1 MSRKITA
8 KELAEI
14 IGISERRVNQLVKDG
29 GIFFKELDGKFDVQ
43 KSVENFYKNKFNDA
57 DSKASYDDERAKH
70 ERIKR
75 ERASLH
81 LKVLKGELHKTKDVE
96 EAMTTMIVNA
106 KQKLLGLPTKAAPM
120 VIGYKD
126 ITSIQKILDQIVE
139 EALMELVEY
148 SADLFGDKVA
158 LFANAADGDDDDD

>member
-8 KELAEI
+8 KDLAEI
-14 IGISERRVNQLVKDG
+14 IGISERRVNQLVKEG
-29 GIFFKELDGKFDVQ
+29 GIFSKELDGKFDVQ
-43 KSVENFYKNKFNDA
+43 KNVENFYKNKFSES
-57 DSKASYDDERAKH
+57 DSKANYDDERAKH
-70 ERIKR
+70 EKIKR

-81 LKVLKGELHKTKDVE
+81 LKMLKGDLHKSKDVE

-126 ITSIQKILDQIVE
+126 ITSIQQILGQIVE
-139 EALMELVEY
+139 EALLELVEY
-148 SADLFGDKVA
+148 SADLFGDKGV
-158 LFANAADGDDDDD
+158 FFTNANGDDDDD

>member
-29 GIFFKELDGKFDVQ
+29 GIFTKELDGKFDVQ

-126 ITSIQKILDQIVE
+126 ITSIQQILSEIVE
-139 EALMELVEY
+139 EALLELVEY
-148 SADLFGDKVA
+148 SADLFSNKA
-158 LFANAADGDDDDD
+158 IFANTMDGDYDDD